1 MNRRMLELQEIEAE
15 RKRQAQRAERRLQDI
30 IDKTEYLA
38 EELKNGEWDE
48 RERQRIASN
57 VVAQAKGEG
66 DERFRL
72 VDEIEVVRRQR
83 WVGHGTGRCMP
94 VAGKLPFA
102 GARVTPCPR
111 FVPLKLTRQPTQL
124 ATPGTARAGGTS
136 NRWRRLSGCTRS
148 TRSAC
153 CCMIGNGS

>member
-83 WVGHGTGRCMP
+83 WVEAGNRVLHAQWLESCRLQVLAPLPAPASCRYSRVNPHNTQRPALRVQAAQATG
-94 VAGKLPFA
+94 
-102 GARVTPCPR
+102 
-111 FVPLKLTRQPTQL
+111 
-124 ATPGTARAGGTS
+124 GG
-136 NRWRRLSGCTRS
+136 G
-148 TRSAC
+148 
-153 CCMIGNGS
+153 